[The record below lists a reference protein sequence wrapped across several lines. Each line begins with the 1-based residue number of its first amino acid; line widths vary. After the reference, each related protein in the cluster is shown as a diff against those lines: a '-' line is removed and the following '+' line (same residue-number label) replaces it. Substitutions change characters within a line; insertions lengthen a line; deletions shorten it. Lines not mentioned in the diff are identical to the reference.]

1 MMETKKDFINCDPVD
16 ILAHNI
22 FNIYTEKLKE
32 NNFRIFAKNVDFKL
46 FEVDEYELLSF
57 KSYFKD
63 YFKTEKQ
70 IKKTKHI
77 KSNFLKM
84 TLPDYFNNY
93 FYTYLTINKKEYEK
107 DGLKYVDRVFN
118 FFLLEIEKKA
128 EENLKNEN

>member
-1 MMETKKDFINCDPVD
+1 MIETKKDFINCDPVD

-32 NNFRIFAKNVDFKL
+32 NNFRIFAKNVNFKL
-46 FEVDEYELLSF
+46 CEIDEYELLAF

-93 FYTYLTINKKEYEK
+93 FYTYLTINKKDYEK
-107 DGLKYVDRVFN
+107 DGLKYLDRVFN
-118 FFLLEIEKKA
+118 YFLLEMEKKA

>member
-1 MMETKKDFINCDPVD
+1 MIETKKDFINCDPVD

-46 FEVDEYELLSF
+46 REIDEYELLAF

-77 KSNFLKM
+77 KSDFLKM

-93 FYTYLTINKKEYEK
+93 FSTYFIINKKDYEGE
-107 DGLKYVDRVFN
+107 GLKYLDRVFN

-128 EENLKNEN
+128 EKTEKK